1 MIVELYV
8 DAAGYKIVA
17 SNVFD
22 EKEEYISTPGDGI
35 YEYVAAKGRLNAS
48 YIVYCLTAMK
58 KRTKAQQT
66 FLDFLNKA
74 NDHRHP
80 KRVTRPPGWRNTAG
94 LGTPGEAAPFRPAKP
109 GDVVVYGDVARA
121 TLQILGD

>member
-1 MIVELYV
+1 VIVELYV
-8 DAAGYKIVA
+8 HEGGYLVVA
-17 SNVFD
+17 SNVYD
-22 EKEEYISTPGDGI
+22 EKEQYLSLPGDGI
-35 YEYVAAKGRLNAS
+35 FEYVASKGRLNVS

-58 KRTKAQQT
+58 SRTEAQQT

-80 KRVTRPPGWRNTAG
+80 KRVTRPPGWKKTAG
-94 LGTPGEAAPFRPAKP
+94 LSTGEVPSKP
-109 GDVVVYGDVARA
+109 TKAGDVVVYGDVARA